1 MNLDVSKAFIR
12 PMTEFPFEVAVELPP
27 QEINGDEVTFDA
39 VKMSGTFV
47 MNDDVITLEGDLST
61 VAHAPCARCMETVH
75 VPIEVSFS
83 ETFRKDAD
91 EEEDGCF
98 RYENKIL
105 PLERMTL
112 TLVLLNMPMRF
123 ACENDCTSGAGLT
136 AWNEQETVWAETAE
150 EPQGTYRPFE
160 GLKQML
166 EDEQKKQ

>member
-1 MNLDVSKAFIR
+1 MNLDVSKAFVR
-12 PMTEFPFEVAVELPP
+12 PMTEFPFETEVALPP
-27 QEINGDEVTFDA
+27 QDVNGDQISFDA
-39 VKMSGTFV
+39 VKLSGTYV
-47 MNDDVITLEGDLST
+47 MNDDVITLQGDLQT
-61 VAHAPCARCMETVH
+61 TAYAPCARCMEKASA
-75 VPIEVSFS
+75 PIEVSFS

-98 RYENKIL
+98 RYENKLL

-112 TLVLLNMPMRF
+112 TLVLLNTPMRF
-123 ACENDCTSGAGLT
+123 ACENDCTGGEGLT
-136 AWNEQETVWAETAE
+136 AWNEQATVWAETEE